1 MVFLFQLF
9 HNDIAGGQSKASVHS
24 WIKAEDGTATDKE
37 LTITLPEFREAK
49 MTLKCEVKARRE
61 IAGRVSSITKSGEVC
76 VIINFSYFILI
87 RCICYQKNYYQIKF
101 HLLGGT
107 GCS

>member
-1 MVFLFQLF
+1 MFLKKTFLFQLF

-49 MTLKCEVKARRE
+49 MTLKCEVKVRRE

-76 VIINFSYFILI
+76 IVTKLFYPIALKIDVFTIKRFIINANFMF
-87 RCICYQKNYYQIKF
+87 
-101 HLLGGT
+101 
-107 GCS
+107 

>member
-76 VIINFSYFILI
+76 VITKLLLFH
-87 RCICYQKNYYQIKF
+87 CVEKF
-101 HLLGGT
+101 
-107 GCS
+107 